1 MTMTATYRHFVGS
14 LVLWAFVALAGC
26 ASVGPQ
32 LPIATDEDLAAPDAS
47 LAVRT
52 LAPDGEFELL
62 PASTIVRRLQDR
74 LSDRPITILALSG
87 GGASGAFGAGAVVG
101 LTRHGSRPEFSV
113 VTGVSAGA
121 LIAPLAFLGAAWDPQ
136 IAAIYTDGVDRSL
149 LQPRLIGAVFGS
161 SVYSATPLRRLIE
174 HYADDALIDAVGA
187 QAARGRL
194 LLVATTDFA
203 TGDAVIWDLGSI
215 ALYGGAD
222 RGPLFRD
229 VLLASASVP
238 GVFPPVAIKVRT
250 RRGTREETHVDGG
263 VTLPFFV
270 APSPQDLPRSATP
283 GAPSAIVRVIIDGR
297 LRDLPHP
304 ARANALS
311 IYRRS
316 VSAGLTHM
324 TRTTLERTVAVA
336 RRHGVSL
343 EYAAIPASYPLPGAL
358 DFAQDGQRA
367 LFSYAAACAETGR
380 LWTSIEQDPR
390 EGVADGNDVTG
401 GTTCP
406 ADDRFIARLAALGD

>member
-1 MTMTATYRHFVGS
+1 MTATYRHFVGS
-14 LVLWAFVALAGC
+14 LVFWALAALGGC

-32 LPIATDEDLAAPDAS
+32 LPIATDDDVAAQDVS

-52 LAPDGEFELL
+52 LRPDGEFELL
-62 PASTIVRRLQDR
+62 PSSAIVRRLQDR
-74 LSDRPITILALSG
+74 LSDRPITVLALSG

-101 LTRHGSRPEFSV
+101 LTRHGGRPEFSV
-113 VTGVSAGA
+113 VTGVSVGA
-121 LIAPLAFLGAAWDPQ
+121 LTAPLAFLGPAWDPQ
-136 IAAIYTDGVDRSL
+136 IAAIYTDAVDSNL

-161 SVYSATPLRRLIE
+161 SVYSAAPLRKLIE
-174 HYADDALIDAVGA
+174 HYADDTLIDAVAA
-187 QAARGRL
+187 QAAKGRL

-215 ALYGGAD
+215 ALFGGSD
-222 RGPLFRD
+222 RGQLFRD

-250 RRGTREETHVDGG
+250 QHGTREETHVDGG

-270 APSPQDLPRSATP
+270 APSPQDLSRSTTP
-283 GAPSAIVRVIIDGR
+283 GEPSAIVRVIIDGH
-297 LRDLPHP
+297 LRDRPQA

-324 TRTTLERTVAVA
+324 TRTALEQTVAVA

-343 EYAAIPASYPLPGAL
+343 DYAAIPASYPLTGSF
-358 DFAQDGQRA
+358 DFAQDAQRA
-367 LFSYAAACAETGR
+367 LYSYAAACAETGR
-380 LWTSIEQDPR
+380 LWTSIEQIPR
-390 EGVADGNDVTG
+390 NGVAGAPGVTG
-401 GTTCP
+401 TTTCP
-406 ADDRFIARLAALGD
+406 ADDGFIARLAALDN